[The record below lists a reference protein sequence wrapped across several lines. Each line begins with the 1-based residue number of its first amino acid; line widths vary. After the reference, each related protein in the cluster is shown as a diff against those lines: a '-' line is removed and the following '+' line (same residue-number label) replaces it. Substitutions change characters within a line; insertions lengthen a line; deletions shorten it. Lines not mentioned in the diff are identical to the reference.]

1 MYTSYQGEW
10 VEQGREGG
18 SEEDRE
24 GGVREQYSE
33 LVGEWGWN

>member
-1 MYTSYQGEW
+1 M
-10 VEQGREGG
+10 EQCREGG

-24 GGVREQYSE
+24 GGREVGSGGVRDQYSE